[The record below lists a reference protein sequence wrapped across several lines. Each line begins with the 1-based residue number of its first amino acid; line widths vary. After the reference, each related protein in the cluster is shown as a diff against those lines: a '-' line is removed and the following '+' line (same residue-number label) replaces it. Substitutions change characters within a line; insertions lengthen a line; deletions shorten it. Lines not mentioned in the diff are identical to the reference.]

1 MSSLQTNYLN
11 QGIDRTLMAKQT
23 ITSILKP
30 KKTYMALKKKSAKK
44 IGTFV
49 AWLTLSLSCQAHA
62 MTASMN
68 GLRSFKTVYR
78 GVKMLLSNNTTIGL
92 YGELIDGPFSKF
104 MFIVIKIFTCKDKNE
119 RINQFPYLYV
129 ICNTL
134 LLKKIA
140 WFIKSL
146 HW

>member
-1 MSSLQTNYLN
+1 
-11 QGIDRTLMAKQT
+11 
-23 ITSILKP
+23 
-30 KKTYMALKKKSAKK
+30 MALKKKSAKN

-62 MTASMN
+62 MTLSMN

-104 MFIVIKIFTCKDKNE
+104 MFIVIKVFTCKDKNE
-119 RINQFPYLYV
+119 RIKV
-129 ICNTL
+129 
-134 LLKKIA
+134 
-140 WFIKSL
+140 
-146 HW
+146 

>member
-1 MSSLQTNYLN
+1 
-11 QGIDRTLMAKQT
+11 
-23 ITSILKP
+23 
-30 KKTYMALKKKSAKK
+30 
-44 IGTFV
+44 
-49 AWLTLSLSCQAHA
+49 
-62 MTASMN
+62 MTPSMN

-92 YGELIDGPFSKF
+92 YGELIDDPFSKF

-119 RINQFPYLYV
+119 RINQFLYLYV

-140 WFIKSL
+140 
-146 HW
+146 